1 MAIYTS
7 LAPAQ
12 PRPTS
17 DRFSWDRP
25 DFGGHVTVAAN
36 GSHVPDRH
44 TEADSELGGAA

>member
-7 LAPAQ
+7 LAPPQ
-12 PRPTS
+12 PRPTIDWFAS
-17 DRFSWDRP
+17 